1 MHDTDLD
8 KVILF
13 SKEDM
18 NYDNNSIETHP
29 QDYPRFIS
37 NQPCGEDKTEGNS
50 QKRLSNAIAEH
61 ITSTDSRETDSRKT
75 NNNIPRIIGLKG
87 EWGVGKSNVIRQLQE
102 NKKIK
107 SDYYIFEYDAWGH
120 QEDLQRRSFLE
131 TLTERLLNDKEY
143 NNYLSKGK
151 KVVKSWETGNNI
163 TWKEKLNE
171 ILARK
176 RITHNKSIPVFNGG
190 ALWTALFLSLTPIST
205 FIAERLEAQKI
216 VTSIP
221 LLGLIAFC
229 PILLGLI
236 VWGITCIFNKDA
248 RSWGYLL
255 KISKDITT
263 SVKNFETINEEEPSV
278 AKFSRWMNDL
288 SNYISKQKK
297 PKLIIVYD
305 NMDRLPADKVK
316 ELWSSIHTFFSE
328 NGFPNIW
335 VIIPFDEKHLSCAF
349 GESNDREQLTKHF
362 INKIFPIVYRVTPPV
377 ITDYKKLFEKMYNEA
392 FGNTEETYKQDI
404 FRIFRL
410 EKPNATIREMIEFIN
425 SLVTLKQ
432 IWKSE
437 IDLLF
442 CAVFKIKEK
451 EIIENSFF
459 EDKQPQNNQTSIKN
473 ITIEEKILSGKYLG
487 YISNIVAN
495 DETLQTN
502 IAALVY
508 GVSKDFAIQIPMKK
522 YIEYCF
528 ENNGNT
534 GGNINRHSK
543 YSVFISVLKDSIEN
557 ADFLKTDGIIK
568 CLSILEIDSF
578 SDSDKN
584 IITALWDSLVER
596 KESQELSE
604 QKFDDSYKSL
614 LLNITDRQ
622 GLVKR
627 FCRQLQK
634 FEFSNKSLIFSGTY
648 YYNALKDLQD
658 FLSKKNIDIDITDYL
673 EDIEKEPQIFVEYVQ
688 AAKENYKT
696 FKLSTDNDKLNDFLE
711 CDDPTVKCFPILKY
725 LKDDPQYKFDKLKQK
740 IESFIPS
747 SELTAENFKPIFDA
761 YKLISSDK
769 PLEKQLS
776 QNQINQ
782 IENSLSAK
790 VDTEEYLEIATILLA
805 NNQNTA
811 RDLNEQEIEYIATQ
825 MDYYGNY
832 GDLLINSNNEN
843 LNRVLKYMTENR
855 LGHRLSLK
863 NIMPHFL
870 NIKNKI
876 NVSES
881 ILFTQ
886 LNQWSKYKDA
896 ITKGNI
902 ANIIPAILFRYT
914 KETINELTNHI
925 NKTAIDALAAIDE
938 NTVYSQ
944 LSQSN
949 QYWYQVTDNL
959 IDTSFC
965 KPLPENLFNIGIR
978 YLNEIAS
985 QGIIP
990 KDNDVKAKIINK
1002 LDKRK
1007 TGSTIEKIRDSFC
1020 NSQSDITPQNFLYL
1034 ESWLR
1039 QQGKLNNRAGEVIH
1053 RIIDPIIN
1061 DENCL
1066 RLLVDNSDFYAK
1078 IINTAGDDASATK
1091 QIIQQKINT
1100 SEDAKLLA
1108 FAKKIGINKEGSN

>member
-1 MHDTDLD
+1 MHDVDLN
-8 KVILF
+8 KVIFF

-18 NYDNNSIETHP
+18 NCDNNSIEKNI

-75 NNNIPRIIGLKG
+75 NNSIPRIIGLKG

-102 NKKIK
+102 NEKIK
-107 SDYYIFEYDAWGH
+107 DKYYIFEYDAWGH

-131 TLTERLLNDKEY
+131 TLTERLLNDKKY
-143 NNYLSKGK
+143 NDYLSKDE
-151 KVVKSWETGNNI
+151 KVVKSWETDNNI

-171 ILARK
+171 LLARK

-190 ALWTALFLSLTPIST
+190 ALWTALSLSLTPIST

-288 SNYISKQKK
+288 SDYISEQGK

-305 NMDRLPADKVK
+305 NMERLPADKVK

-335 VIIPFDEKHLSCAF
+335 GIIPFDEKHLSCAF
-349 GESNDREQLTKHF
+349 GESNDKEQLTKHF
-362 INKIFPIVYRVTPPV
+362 INKTFPIVYRVTPPV

-459 EDKQPQNNQTSIKN
+459 EDKQPKNNQTSIKN

-487 YISNIVAN
+487 HISNIVAN

-557 ADFLKTDGIIK
+557 ADFFKIDGIIK

-578 SDSDKN
+578 SDSDKKT
-584 IITALWDSLVER
+584 ITALWDSLVER
-596 KESQELSE
+596 KKLSD

-614 LLNITDRQ
+614 LLNITDKQ
-622 GLVKR
+622 GFVKR
-627 FCRQLQK
+627 FCQQLQE
-634 FEFSNKSLIFSGTY
+634 FEFSNTSLIFSGTH

-658 FLSKKNIDIDITDYL
+658 FLSKKNIGINITDYL

-688 AAKENYKT
+688 AAKEDYKT

-711 CDDPTVKCFPILKY
+711 CDDHTIQYFPILKY
-725 LKDDPQYKFDKLKQK
+725 LKDDPRYKFDTLKQK

-747 SELTAENFKPIFDA
+747 SGLTAENFKPIFDA

-776 QNQINQ
+776 QNQITQ
-782 IENSLSAK
+782 IWNSLSTK
-790 VDTEEYLEIATILLA
+790 VGTNEYLEIVAILLA
-805 NNQNTA
+805 NNINISV
-811 RDLNEQEIEYIATQ
+811 DLSEQQIKYIANQ
-825 MDYYGNY
+825 IDYYGSY
-832 GDLLINSNNEN
+832 GYLLINGSNTN
-843 LNRVLKYMTENR
+843 LCKVLKYMTEHQ
-855 LGHRLSLK
+855 LGYQLSLEK
-863 NIMPHFL
+863 VLPQFF
-870 NIKNKI
+870 NIKSKI
-876 NVSES
+876 DVKDD
-881 ILFTQ
+881 ILLEQ
-886 LNQWSKYKDA
+886 LNDWSNHKGE
-896 ITKGNI
+896 ITKD
-902 ANIIPAILFRYT
+902 NIISIIPQNLFCSS
-914 KETINELTNHI
+914 KEINNELTERI
-925 NKTAIDALAAIDE
+925 NKTAIDALEAIDE
-938 NTVYSQ
+938 NIVYSQ

-949 QYWYQVTDNL
+949 QYWYQVIDNL
-959 IDTSFC
+959 IDTDFC
-965 KPLPENLFNIGIR
+965 KSLPDNLFNVGIR
-978 YLNEIAS
+978 CLNEIAS

-990 KDNDVKAKIINK
+990 TDNDIKAKIINK

-1020 NSQSDITPQNFLYL
+1020 NSQSDITPQKFLYL

-1091 QIIQQKINT
+1091 QIIQQKVNT
-1100 SEDAKLLA
+1100 SEDAKIIA
-1108 FAKKIGINKEGSN
+1108 FAEKIGINKE

>member
-1 MHDTDLD
+1 
-8 KVILF
+8 
-13 SKEDM
+13 M
-18 NYDNNSIETHP
+18 NCYNNSIEKHT

-37 NQPCGEDKTEGNS
+37 NQPCGKDKTEGNS

-61 ITSTDSRETDSRKT
+61 ITSTDSRET

-102 NKKIK
+102 NEKIK

-131 TLTERLLNDKEY
+131 TLTTELIDKGLLTGEITVCKKDGKEETIAWHEKLKYLLASKRKIETETRPKLNDSFV
-143 NNYLSKGK
+143 LF
-151 KVVKSWETGNNI
+151 
-163 TWKEKLNE
+163 
-171 ILARK
+171 ILAT
-176 RITHNKSIPVFNGG
+176 I
-190 ALWTALFLSLTPIST
+190 LTPISVS
-205 FIAERLEAQKI
+205 IANINSIQEKCCWLSI
-216 VTSIP
+216 LLPFIP
-221 LLGLIAFC
+221 LIFSC
-229 PILLGLI
+229 IILLSRKKRWKRLFTQQLWRDIINEVVSIYNGTI
-236 VWGITCIFNKDA
+236 KND
-248 RSWGYLL
+248 
-255 KISKDITT
+255 ISY
-263 SVKNFETINEEEPSV
+263 ETVSEEEPSV
-278 AKFSRWMNDL
+278 IDFRKWVQDISDNIGK
-288 SNYISKQKK
+288 SNK
-297 PKLIIVYD
+297 KLIVVYD

-349 GESNDREQLTKHF
+349 GESNDKEQLTKHF
-362 INKIFPIVYRVTPPV
+362 INKTFPIVYRVAPPV

-459 EDKQPQNNQTSIKN
+459 EGKQPKNNQTSIKN
-473 ITIEEKILSGKYLG
+473 ITIEEKILLGNYLG
-487 YISNIVAN
+487 HISNIVAN
-495 DETLQTN
+495 NETLQTN

-534 GGNINRHSK
+534 GGNINKHSK
-543 YSVFISVLKDSIEN
+543 YSVFIPVLKDSIEN
-557 ADFLKTDGIIK
+557 ADFFKTDGIIK

-584 IITALWDSLVER
+584 TITALWDSLVER

-627 FCRQLQK
+627 LCQQLQK
-634 FEFSNKSLIFSGTY
+634 FGDNNLTIIFSGTH
-648 YYNALKDLQD
+648 YYNALKNLQD
-658 FLSKKNIDIDITDYL
+658 FLSDENIDINITDYL
-673 EDIEKEPQIFVEYVQ
+673 EDIKKEPQIFVEYVQ
-688 AAKENYKT
+688 AAKEDYKT

-711 CDDPTVKCFPILKY
+711 CDDHTIQYFPILKY

-740 IESFIPS
+740 IESFIPTS
-747 SELTAENFKPIFDA
+747 GLTAENFKPIFDA

-782 IENSLSAK
+782 IWNSLSTK
-790 VDTEEYLEIATILLA
+790 VGTNEYLEIVAILLA
-805 NNQNTA
+805 NNINISV
-811 RDLNEQEIEYIATQ
+811 DLSEQQIKYIANQ
-825 MDYYGNY
+825 IDYYGSY
-832 GDLLINSNNEN
+832 GYLLINGSNTN
-843 LNRVLKYMTENR
+843 LCKVLKYMTEHQ
-855 LGHRLSLK
+855 LGYQLSLEK
-863 NIMPHFL
+863 VLPQFF
-870 NIKNKI
+870 NIKSKI
-876 NVSES
+876 DVKDD
-881 ILFTQ
+881 ILLEQ
-886 LNQWSKYKDA
+886 LNDWSNHKGE
-896 ITKGNI
+896 ITKD
-902 ANIIPAILFRYT
+902 NIISIIPQNLFCSS
-914 KETINELTNHI
+914 KEINNELTEHI

-944 LSQSN
+944 LSQSS
-949 QYWYQVTDNL
+949 QYWYQVIDNL
-959 IDTSFC
+959 IDTDFC
-965 KPLPENLFNIGIR
+965 KSLPENIFNVGIR
-978 YLNEIAS
+978 YLNEFAS
-985 QGIIP
+985 QGIINA
-990 KDNDVKAKIINK
+990 DNKIAAKIINK

-1007 TGSTIEKIRDSFC
+1007 TASTIEKIRDSFC
-1020 NSQSDITPQNFLYL
+1020 NSQSTINAQKFQHL

-1066 RLLVDNSDFYAK
+1066 KLLVDNSDFYAK
-1078 IINTAGDDASATK
+1078 IINAAGDDASATK
-1091 QIIQQKINT
+1091 QTIQQKVNT
-1100 SEDAKLLA
+1100 SEDAKLIA
-1108 FAKKIGINKEGSN
+1108 FAEKIGVNKE

>member
-1 MHDTDLD
+1 
-8 KVILF
+8 
-13 SKEDM
+13 M
-18 NYDNNSIETHP
+18 NCDNNSIEKNT

-37 NQPCGEDKTEGNS
+37 NQPCGIDKTEGNS

-61 ITSTDSRETDSRKT
+61 ITSTDSRET

-102 NKKIK
+102 NEKIK
-107 SDYYIFEYDAWGH
+107 DKYYIFEYDAWGH

-131 TLTERLLNDKEY
+131 TLTERLLNDKKY
-143 NNYLSKGK
+143 NDYLSKDE

-171 ILARK
+171 LLARK

-190 ALWTALFLSLTPIST
+190 VLWTALSLSLTPIST

-263 SVKNFETINEEEPSV
+263 SVKNFETINEDEPSV

-288 SNYISKQKK
+288 SDYISKQKK

-349 GESNDREQLTKHF
+349 GESIDKEQLTKHF
-362 INKIFPIVYRVTPPV
+362 INKTFPIVYRVTPPV
-377 ITDYKKLFEKMYNEA
+377 ITDYKKIFEKMYNEA

-473 ITIEEKILSGKYLG
+473 ITIEEKILSGNYLG
-487 YISNIVAN
+487 HISNIVAN

-534 GGNINRHSK
+534 GGDINKHSK

-557 ADFLKTDGIIK
+557 ADFFKTDGIIK

-578 SDSDKN
+578 SDSDKKT
-584 IITALWDSLVER
+584 ITALWDSLVER
-596 KESQELSE
+596 KKLSD
-604 QKFDDSYKSL
+604 QKFDESYESL
-614 LLNITDRQ
+614 LLNITDKKRP
-622 GLVKR
+622 VKR
-627 FCRQLQK
+627 FCRQLQE
-634 FEFSNKSLIFSGTY
+634 FEFRNTSLMFSGTH

-658 FLSKKNIDIDITDYL
+658 FLSEKNIGINITDYL
-673 EDIEKEPQIFVEYVQ
+673 EDIEKEPQIFVGYVQ
-688 AAKENYKT
+688 AAKEDYKT

-711 CDDPTVKCFPILKY
+711 CYDHTIQYFPILKY
-725 LKDDPQYKFDKLKQK
+725 LKDDPRYKFDTLKQK
-740 IESFIPS
+740 IESFIPTS
-747 SELTAENFKPIFDA
+747 GLTAENFKPIFDT

-776 QNQINQ
+776 KNQITE
-782 IENSLSAK
+782 IWNSLSTK
-790 VDTEEYLEIATILLA
+790 VGTNEYLEIVAILLA
-805 NNQNTA
+805 NNMNA
-811 RDLNEQEIEYIATQ
+811 NRELSEQEIEDIAKQ
-825 MDYYGNY
+825 IDYYGNY

-843 LNRVLKYMTENR
+843 LNRVLKYMTEHQ
-855 LGHRLSLK
+855 LGYQLSLEK
-863 NIMPHFL
+863 VLPQFF

-881 ILFTQ
+881 ILLAQ
-886 LNQWSKYKDA
+886 LNRWSKDMNK
-896 ITKGNI
+896 ITKNNI
-902 ANIIPAILFRYT
+902 HNIIPTDLFSLFEKNNQRV
-914 KETINELTNHI
+914 
-925 NKTAIDALAAIDE
+925 D
-938 NTVYSQ
+938 
-944 LSQSN
+944 QSH
-949 QYWYQVTDNL
+949 
-959 IDTSFC
+959 
-965 KPLPENLFNIGIR
+965 K
-978 YLNEIAS
+978 
-985 QGIIP
+985 
-990 KDNDVKAKIINK
+990 
-1002 LDKRK
+1002 
-1007 TGSTIEKIRDSFC
+1007 
-1020 NSQSDITPQNFLYL
+1020 
-1034 ESWLR
+1034 
-1039 QQGKLNNRAGEVIH
+1039 
-1053 RIIDPIIN
+1053 
-1061 DENCL
+1061 
-1066 RLLVDNSDFYAK
+1066 
-1078 IINTAGDDASATK
+1078 
-1091 QIIQQKINT
+1091 
-1100 SEDAKLLA
+1100 
-1108 FAKKIGINKEGSN
+1108 

>member
-1 MHDTDLD
+1 
-8 KVILF
+8 
-13 SKEDM
+13 M
-18 NYDNNSIETHP
+18 NCDNNSIETHT

-37 NQPCGEDKTEGNS
+37 NQPCGLDKTEGHS
-50 QKRLSNAIAEH
+50 QERLSNAIAEH
-61 ITSTDSRETDSRKT
+61 ITATDSRET

-102 NKKIK
+102 NEKIK
-107 SDYYIFEYDAWGH
+107 DKYHIFEYDAWGH

-131 TLTERLLNDKEY
+131 TLTTELIDKDLLIGEIIVCKKNGKEETITWHEKLKYLLASKRKIETETRPKLNDSFV
-143 NNYLSKGK
+143 LF
-151 KVVKSWETGNNI
+151 
-163 TWKEKLNE
+163 
-171 ILARK
+171 ILAT
-176 RITHNKSIPVFNGG
+176 I
-190 ALWTALFLSLTPIST
+190 LTPIFVS
-205 FIAERLEAQKI
+205 IANINCIQEKYCWLSSI
-216 VTSIP
+216 LLPFIP
-221 LLGLIAFC
+221 LIFSC
-229 PILLGLI
+229 IILLSRKKRWKRLFTKQL
-236 VWGITCIFNKDA
+236 W
-248 RSWGYLL
+248 
-255 KISKDITT
+255 KDIINEVVSIYNGTI
-263 SVKNFETINEEEPSV
+263 KNDISYETVSEEEPSV
-278 AKFSRWMNDL
+278 IDFRKWVQDISDNIGK
-288 SNYISKQKK
+288 SNK
-297 PKLIIVYD
+297 KLIIVYD

-362 INKIFPIVYRVTPPV
+362 INKTFPIVYRVTPPV

-487 YISNIVAN
+487 HISNIVAN

-557 ADFLKTDGIIK
+557 ADFFKIDGIIK

-578 SDSDKN
+578 SDSDKKT
-584 IITALWDSLVER
+584 ITALWDSLVER
-596 KESQELSE
+596 KKLSE

-614 LLNITDRQ
+614 LLNITDKQ

-627 FCRQLQK
+627 LCQQLQK
-634 FEFSNKSLIFSGTY
+634 FGDNNLTIIFSGTH

-658 FLSKKNIDIDITDYL
+658 SLSKKNIDINITDYL

-688 AAKENYKT
+688 AAKEDYKT

-711 CDDPTVKCFPILKY
+711 CYDHTILYFPILKY

-740 IESFIPS
+740 IESFIPTS
-747 SELTAENFKPIFDA
+747 GLNAENFKKIFDA
-761 YKLISSDK
+761 YKLLSSDK
-769 PLEKQLS
+769 PLKKQLS
-776 QNQINQ
+776 QNQITQ
-782 IENSLSAK
+782 IANSLSKK
-790 VDTEEYLEIATILLA
+790 VDTDKYLEIVAILLA
-805 NNQNTA
+805 NNMNA
-811 RDLNEQEIEYIATQ
+811 NRELSEQEIEDIAKQ
-825 MDYYGNY
+825 IDYYGNY
-832 GDLLINSNNEN
+832 GDLLMNSNNEN
-843 LNRVLKYMTENR
+843 LNRVLKYMTEHQ
-855 LGHRLSLK
+855 LGYQLSLEK
-863 NIMPHFL
+863 VLPQFY
-870 NIKNKI
+870 NIKNNI
-876 NVSES
+876 YDIVP
-881 ILFTQ
+881 IYLFHY
-886 LNQWSKYKDA
+886 S
-896 ITKGNI
+896 
-902 ANIIPAILFRYT
+902 

-925 NKTAIDALAAIDE
+925 NKTAIEALAAIDE
-938 NTVYSQ
+938 NTLEWK
-944 LSQSN
+944 LSDPT
-949 QYWYQVTDNL
+949 QYWYVVADNL
-959 IDTSFC
+959 IDTDFC
-965 KPLPENLFNIGIR
+965 KSLPNNIFNIGIR
-978 YLNEIAS
+978 YLNEVAS
-985 QGIIP
+985 HGIINA
-990 KDNDVKAKIINK
+990 DNKIAAKIINK

-1020 NSQSDITPQNFLYL
+1020 NSQSDITPQKFQYL
-1034 ESWLR
+1034 EIWLR

-1078 IINTAGDDASATK
+1078 IIKTAGDDASTTK
-1091 QIIQQKINT
+1091 QIIQQKVNT
-1100 SEDAKLLA
+1100 SEDAKLIA
-1108 FAKKIGINKEGSN
+1108 FAKKIGINKE

>member
-1 MHDTDLD
+1 
-8 KVILF
+8 
-13 SKEDM
+13 M
-18 NYDNNSIETHP
+18 NCDNNSIEKNT

-61 ITSTDSRETDSRKT
+61 ITSTDSRKTDSRKTDSRETDSRKT

-131 TLTERLLNDKEY
+131 TLTERLLNDKKY

-221 LLGLIAFC
+221 LLVLIAFC

-362 INKIFPIVYRVTPPV
+362 INKTFPIVYRVTPPV
-377 ITDYKKLFEKMYNEA
+377 ITDYKKLFENMYNEA

-473 ITIEEKILSGKYLG
+473 ITIEEKILSGNYLG
-487 YISNIVAN
+487 HISNIVAN

-658 FLSKKNIDIDITDYL
+658 FLSKKNIDIDMTDYL
-673 EDIEKEPQIFVEYVQ
+673 EDIEKEPQIFVQYVQ

-855 LGHRLSLK
+855 LGRRLSLE
-863 NIMPHFL
+863 NVMPHFF

-881 ILFTQ
+881 ILLTQ
-886 LNQWSKYKDA
+886 LNRWNKDMNK
-896 ITKGNI
+896 ITKNNI
-902 ANIIPAILFRYT
+902 HNIIPTDLFRYS
-914 KETINELTNHI
+914 KKTINELTNHI
-925 NKTAIDALAAIDE
+925 NKTAIEALAAIDE
-938 NTVYSQ
+938 NTLYLR
-944 LSQSN
+944 LSEPN
-949 QYWYQVTDNL
+949 QYWYEVAYNL
-959 IDTSFC
+959 IDTDFC
-965 KPLPENLFNIGIR
+965 KSLPDNLFNVGIR
-978 YLNEIAS
+978 YLNEVAS
-985 QGIIP
+985 QDTING
-990 KDNDVKAKIINK
+990 DNKTTAKIINK

-1007 TGSTIEKIRDSFC
+1007 TASTIEKIRDSFC
-1020 NSQSDITPQNFLYL
+1020 NSQSSMTPQKFQYL

-1091 QIIQQKINT
+1091 QIIQQKVNT

>member
-1 MHDTDLD
+1 
-8 KVILF
+8 
-13 SKEDM
+13 M
-18 NYDNNSIETHP
+18 NCDNNSIETHT

-37 NQPCGEDKTEGNS
+37 NQPCGLDKTEGHS
-50 QKRLSNAIAEH
+50 QERLSNAIAEH
-61 ITSTDSRETDSRKT
+61 ITATDSRET

-102 NKKIK
+102 NEKIK
-107 SDYYIFEYDAWGH
+107 DKYHIFEYDAWGH

-131 TLTERLLNDKEY
+131 TLTERLLNDKKY
-143 NNYLSKGK
+143 NDYLSKDK

-163 TWKEKLNE
+163 TWKEKLDE
-171 ILARK
+171 LLAHK
-176 RITHNKSIPVFNGG
+176 RITLNKSIPVFNGG
-190 ALWTALFLSLTPIST
+190 ALWTAIFLSLTPIST

-362 INKIFPIVYRVTPPV
+362 INKTFPIVYRVTPPV

-487 YISNIVAN
+487 HISNIVAN

-543 YSVFISVLKDSIEN
+543 YSVFISVLKDNIEN
-557 ADFLKTDGIIK
+557 ADFFKIDGIIK

-578 SDSDKN
+578 SDSDKKT
-584 IITALWDSLVER
+584 ITALWDSLVER
-596 KESQELSE
+596 KKLSE

-614 LLNITDRQ
+614 LLNITDKQ

-627 FCRQLQK
+627 LCQQLQK
-634 FEFSNKSLIFSGTY
+634 FGDNNLTIIFSGTH

-658 FLSKKNIDIDITDYL
+658 SLSKKNIDINITDYL

-688 AAKENYKT
+688 AAKEDYKT

-711 CDDPTVKCFPILKY
+711 CYDHTILYFPILKY

-776 QNQINQ
+776 KNQITE
-782 IENSLSAK
+782 IWNSLSTK
-790 VDTEEYLEIATILLA
+790 VGTNEYLEIVAILLA
-805 NNQNTA
+805 NNMNA
-811 RDLNEQEIEYIATQ
+811 NRELSEQEIEDIAKQ
-825 MDYYGNY
+825 IDYYGNY
-832 GDLLINSNNEN
+832 GDLLINGNNQN
-843 LNRVLKYMTENR
+843 LNNVLKYMTENR
-855 LGHRLSLK
+855 LGYHLSLEK
-863 NIMPHFL
+863 IMSEFY

-881 ILFTQ
+881 ILLTQ

-902 ANIIPAILFRYT
+902 ANIIPADLFRYS
-914 KETINELTNHI
+914 KKTINELTEHI

-959 IDTSFC
+959 IDTDFC
-965 KPLPENLFNIGIR
+965 KSLPDNLFNIGIR
-978 YLNEIAS
+978 YLNEVAS

-990 KDNDVKAKIINK
+990 TDNDIRAKIINK

-1007 TGSTIEKIRDSFC
+1007 TANTIEEIRDSFC
-1020 NSQSDITPQNFLYL
+1020 NSQSDITPQKFLYL

-1091 QIIQQKINT
+1091 QIIQQKVNM
-1100 SEDAKLLA
+1100 SEDAKLIA
-1108 FAKKIGINKEGSN
+1108 FAEKIGINKE

>member
-1 MHDTDLD
+1 M
-8 KVILF
+8 
-13 SKEDM
+13 SC
-18 NYDNNSIETHP
+18 DNNSIETHT

-37 NQPCGEDKTEGNS
+37 NQPCGLDKTEGHS
-50 QKRLSNAIAEH
+50 QERLSNAIAEH
-61 ITSTDSRETDSRKT
+61 ITATDSRET

-102 NKKIK
+102 NEKIK
-107 SDYYIFEYDAWGH
+107 DKYHIFEYDAWGH

-131 TLTERLLNDKEY
+131 TLTERLLNDKKY
-143 NNYLSKGK
+143 NDYLSKDK

-163 TWKEKLNE
+163 TWKEKLDE
-171 ILARK
+171 LLAHK
-176 RITHNKSIPVFNGG
+176 RITLNKSIPVFNGG
-190 ALWTALFLSLTPIST
+190 ALWTAIFLSLTPIST

-362 INKIFPIVYRVTPPV
+362 INKTFPIVYRVTPPV

-487 YISNIVAN
+487 HISNIVAN

-557 ADFLKTDGIIK
+557 ADFFKIDGIIK

-578 SDSDKN
+578 SDSDKKT
-584 IITALWDSLVER
+584 ITALWDSLVER
-596 KESQELSE
+596 KKLSE

-614 LLNITDRQ
+614 LLNITDKQ

-627 FCRQLQK
+627 LCQQLQK
-634 FEFSNKSLIFSGTY
+634 FGDNNLTIIFSGTH

-658 FLSKKNIDIDITDYL
+658 SLSKKNIDINITDYL

-688 AAKENYKT
+688 AAKEDYKT

-711 CDDPTVKCFPILKY
+711 CYDHTILYFPILKY

-776 QNQINQ
+776 KNQITE
-782 IENSLSAK
+782 IWNSLSTK
-790 VDTEEYLEIATILLA
+790 VGTNEYLEIVAILLA
-805 NNQNTA
+805 NNMNA
-811 RDLNEQEIEYIATQ
+811 NRELSEQEIEDIAKQ
-825 MDYYGNY
+825 IDYYGNY
-832 GDLLINSNNEN
+832 GDLLINGNNQN
-843 LNRVLKYMTENR
+843 LNNVLKYMTENR
-855 LGHRLSLK
+855 LGYHLSLEK
-863 NIMPHFL
+863 IMSEFY

-881 ILFTQ
+881 ILLTQ

-902 ANIIPAILFRYT
+902 ANIIPADLFRYS
-914 KETINELTNHI
+914 KKTINELTEHI

-959 IDTSFC
+959 IDTDFC
-965 KPLPENLFNIGIR
+965 KSLPDNLFNIGIR
-978 YLNEIAS
+978 YLNEVAS

-990 KDNDVKAKIINK
+990 TDNDIRAKIINK

-1007 TGSTIEKIRDSFC
+1007 TANTIEEIRDSFC
-1020 NSQSDITPQNFLYL
+1020 NSQSDITPQKFLYL

-1091 QIIQQKINT
+1091 QIIQQKVNM
-1100 SEDAKLLA
+1100 SEDAKLIA
-1108 FAKKIGINKEGSN
+1108 FAEKIGINKE

>member
-1 MHDTDLD
+1 
-8 KVILF
+8 
-13 SKEDM
+13 M
-18 NYDNNSIETHP
+18 NCDNNSIEKNT

-37 NQPCGEDKTEGNS
+37 NQPCGLDKTEGHS
-50 QKRLSNAIAEH
+50 QERLSNAIAEH
-61 ITSTDSRETDSRKT
+61 ITATDSRET

-102 NKKIK
+102 NEKIK
-107 SDYYIFEYDAWGH
+107 GGYYIFEYDAWGH

-131 TLTERLLNDKEY
+131 TLTERLLNDKKY
-143 NNYLSKGK
+143 NDYLSKDE
-151 KVVKSWETGNNI
+151 KVVKSWETDNNI

-171 ILARK
+171 LLARK

-190 ALWTALFLSLTPIST
+190 ALWTALSLSLTPIST

-288 SNYISKQKK
+288 SDYISEQGK

-305 NMDRLPADKVK
+305 NMERLPADKVK

-335 VIIPFDEKHLSCAF
+335 GIIPFDEKHLSCAF
-349 GESNDREQLTKHF
+349 GESNDKEQLTKHF
-362 INKIFPIVYRVTPPV
+362 INKTFPIVYRVTPPV

-459 EDKQPQNNQTSIKN
+459 EDKQPKNNQTSIKN

-487 YISNIVAN
+487 HISNIVAN

-557 ADFLKTDGIIK
+557 ADFFKIDGIIK

-578 SDSDKN
+578 SDSDKKT
-584 IITALWDSLVER
+584 ITALWDSLVER
-596 KESQELSE
+596 KKLSD

-614 LLNITDRQ
+614 LLNITDKQ
-622 GLVKR
+622 GFVKR
-627 FCRQLQK
+627 FCQQLQE
-634 FEFSNKSLIFSGTY
+634 FEFSNTSLIFSGTH

-658 FLSKKNIDIDITDYL
+658 FLSKKNIGINITDYL

-688 AAKENYKT
+688 AAKEDYKT

-711 CDDPTVKCFPILKY
+711 CYDHTIQYFPILKY
-725 LKDDPQYKFDKLKQK
+725 LKDDPRYKFDTLKQK
-740 IESFIPS
+740 IESFIPTS
-747 SELTAENFKPIFDA
+747 GLTAENFKPIFDA

-776 QNQINQ
+776 KNQITE
-782 IENSLSAK
+782 IWNSLSTK
-790 VDTEEYLEIATILLA
+790 VGTNEYLEIVAILLA
-805 NNQNTA
+805 NNMNA
-811 RDLNEQEIEYIATQ
+811 NRELSEQEIEDIAKQ
-825 MDYYGNY
+825 IDYYGNY
-832 GDLLINSNNEN
+832 GDLLINSNNET
-843 LNRVLKYMTENR
+843 LNRVLKYMTEHQ
-855 LGHRLSLK
+855 LGYQLSLEK
-863 NIMPHFL
+863 VLPQFF
-870 NIKNKI
+870 NIKSKI
-876 NVSES
+876 DVKDD
-881 ILFTQ
+881 ILLEQ
-886 LNQWSKYKDA
+886 LNDWSNHKGE
-896 ITKGNI
+896 ITKD
-902 ANIIPAILFRYT
+902 NIISIIPQNLFCSS
-914 KETINELTNHI
+914 KEINNELTEHI

-938 NTVYSQ
+938 NTLEWK
-944 LSQSN
+944 LSDPT
-949 QYWYQVTDNL
+949 QYWYEVAYNL
-959 IDTSFC
+959 IDTDFC
-965 KPLPENLFNIGIR
+965 KSLPDNLFNIGIR
-978 YLNEIAS
+978 YLKGVAS
-985 QGIIP
+985 QGTIP
-990 KDNDVKAKIINK
+990 VDNDIKAKIINK
-1002 LDKRK
+1002 LDKHK

-1020 NSQSDITPQNFLYL
+1020 NSQSDITPQKFLYL

-1039 QQGKLNNRAGEVIH
+1039 QQGKLNNRASEVIH
-1053 RIIDPIIN
+1053 LIIDPIIN

-1091 QIIQQKINT
+1091 QIIQQKVNT

-1108 FAKKIGINKEGSN
+1108 FAEKIGINKE

>member
-1 MHDTDLD
+1 
-8 KVILF
+8 
-13 SKEDM
+13 M
-18 NYDNNSIETHP
+18 NCDNNSIEKNT

-37 NQPCGEDKTEGNS
+37 NQPCGIDKTEGHS
-50 QKRLSNAIAEH
+50 QERLSNAIAEH
-61 ITSTDSRETDSRKT
+61 ITSTDDKG
-75 NNNIPRIIGLKG
+75 NNDIPRIIGLKG

-131 TLTERLLNDKEY
+131 TLTERLLNDKKY
-143 NNYLSKGK
+143 NDYLSKDK

-163 TWKEKLNE
+163 TWKEKLDE
-171 ILARK
+171 LLAHK
-176 RITHNKSIPVFNGG
+176 RITLNKSIPVFNGG
-190 ALWTALFLSLTPIST
+190 ALWTAIFLSLTPIST
-205 FIAERLEAQKI
+205 FIAERLEAQTI

-221 LLGLIAFC
+221 LLVLIAFC

-236 VWGITCIFNKDA
+236 VWGITRIFNKEA
-248 RSWGYLL
+248 RSLGYLL
-255 KISKDITT
+255 KISKDTTT
-263 SVKNFETINEEEPSV
+263 SVKNFETINEDEPSV

-288 SNYISKQKK
+288 SDYIFEQGK

-349 GESNDREQLTKHF
+349 GKSNDKEQLTKHF
-362 INKIFPIVYRVTPPV
+362 ISKTFPIVYRVKPPF
-377 ITDYKKLFEKMYNEA
+377 ITDYEVIFDTLFNEA
-392 FGNTEETYKQDI
+392 FGTTEEEETKKTI
-404 FRIFRL
+404 SRIFRL

-425 SLVTLKQ
+425 QLVVMKS
-432 IWKSE
+432 IWKQE
-437 IDLLF
+437 VELLF
-442 CAVFKIKEK
+442 CAIFKIKEK
-451 EIIENSFF
+451 IIL
-459 EDKQPQNNQTSIKN
+459 QNPVSQ
-473 ITIEEKILSGKYLG
+473 ILSGSYLEKY
-487 YISNIVAN
+487 ITKIVPN
-495 DETLQTN
+495 SELLQKN
-502 IAALVY
+502 IAAITY
-508 GVSKDFAIQIPMKK
+508 GVSLDIAEQIPMRK
-522 YIEYCF
+522 YIELCF
-528 ENNGNT
+528 DNNGT
-534 GGNINRHSK
+534 DIKKYSK
-543 YSVFISVLKDSIEN
+543 YPKFIPILQETIQN
-557 ADFLKTDGIIK
+557 ADPAKTDGIIK
-568 CLSILEIDSF
+568 CLLDLKTDSF

-584 IITALWDSLVER
+584 TITALWDILAER

-614 LLNITDRQ
+614 LLNITDKQ

-627 FCRQLQK
+627 LCQQLQK
-634 FEFSNKSLIFSGTY
+634 FGDNNLTKIFSGTHY
-648 YYNALKDLQD
+648 YKALKDLQD
-658 FLSKKNIDIDITDYL
+658 FLSDENIDINITDYL

-711 CDDPTVKCFPILKY
+711 CYDNTIQYFPILKY
-725 LKDDPQYKFDKLKQK
+725 LKDDPRYKFDTLKQK
-740 IESFIPS
+740 IESFIPTS
-747 SELTAENFKPIFDA
+747 GLNAKNFKPIFDA
-761 YKLISSDK
+761 YKLLSNDK
-769 PLEKQLS
+769 PLKKQLL

-782 IENSLSAK
+782 IANSLSKK
-790 VDTEEYLEIATILLA
+790 VDTGKYKVDTDEYNVDTDEYLEIAAMSLA
-805 NNQNTA
+805 NNQDVA
-811 RDLNEQEIEYIATQ
+811 RELNEQEIEYIATQ
-825 MDYYGNY
+825 IEYYGDY
-832 GDLLINSNNEN
+832 ERLLMHGNNPN
-843 LNRVLKYMTENR
+843 LNKVLKYMLENR
-855 LGHRLSLK
+855 LGHRLSLE
-863 NIMPHFL
+863 NVMPNFH
-870 NIKNKI
+870 NIKFKI
-876 NVSES
+876 DVSEPVLLTLLDS
-881 ILFTQ
+881 W
-886 LNQWSKYKDA
+886 NKDMNE
-896 ITKGNI
+896 ITKDNI
-902 ANIIPAILFRYT
+902 YDIIPADLFRYS
-914 KETINELTNHI
+914 KKTINELTNHI
-925 NKTAIDALAAIDE
+925 NKTAIEALAAIDE
-938 NTVYSQ
+938 NTLEWK
-944 LSQSN
+944 LSRPTE
-949 QYWYQVTDNL
+949 YWYEVAYNL

-1020 NSQSDITPQNFLYL
+1020 NSQSDITPQKFLYL

-1066 RLLVDNSDFYAK
+1066 RLLVVNSDFYAK

-1091 QIIQQKINT
+1091 QTIQQKVNT

-1108 FAKKIGINKEGSN
+1108 FAQKIGINKEGSN

>member
-1 MHDTDLD
+1 
-8 KVILF
+8 
-13 SKEDM
+13 M
-18 NYDNNSIETHP
+18 NCDNNSIEKNT

-37 NQPCGEDKTEGNS
+37 NQPCGIDKTEGHS
-50 QKRLSNAIAEH
+50 QERLSNAIAEH
-61 ITSTDSRETDSRKT
+61 ITSTDDKG
-75 NNNIPRIIGLKG
+75 NNDIPRIIGLKG
-87 EWGVGKSNVIRQLQE
+87 EWGVGKSNVIRQLQK

-107 SDYYIFEYDAWGH
+107 NKYHIFEYDAWGH

-131 TLTERLLNDKEY
+131 TLTTELIDKDLLIGEITVCKKNGKEETITWHEKLKYLLASKRKIETETRPKLNDSFV
-143 NNYLSKGK
+143 LF
-151 KVVKSWETGNNI
+151 
-163 TWKEKLNE
+163 
-171 ILARK
+171 ILAT
-176 RITHNKSIPVFNGG
+176 I
-190 ALWTALFLSLTPIST
+190 LTPIFVS
-205 FIAERLEAQKI
+205 IANINCIQEKYCWLSSI
-216 VTSIP
+216 LLPFIP
-221 LLGLIAFC
+221 LIFSC
-229 PILLGLI
+229 IILLSRKKRWKRLFTKQLWRDIINEVVSIYNGTI
-236 VWGITCIFNKDA
+236 KND
-248 RSWGYLL
+248 
-255 KISKDITT
+255 ISY
-263 SVKNFETINEEEPSV
+263 ETVSEEEPSV
-278 AKFSRWMNDL
+278 IDFRKWVQDISDNIGK
-288 SNYISKQKK
+288 SNK
-297 PKLIIVYD
+297 KLIIVYD

-349 GESNDREQLTKHF
+349 GESNDKEQLTKHF
-362 INKIFPIVYRVTPPV
+362 INKTFPIVYRVTPPV

-410 EKPNATIREMIEFIN
+410 EKPNTTIREMIEFIN

-487 YISNIVAN
+487 HISNIVAN

-557 ADFLKTDGIIK
+557 ADFFKIDGIIK

-578 SDSDKN
+578 SDSDKKT
-584 IITALWDSLVER
+584 ITALWDSLVER
-596 KESQELSE
+596 KKLSD

-614 LLNITDRQ
+614 LLNITDKQ

-627 FCRQLQK
+627 LCQQLQK
-634 FEFSNKSLIFSGTY
+634 FGDNNLTIIFSGTH
-648 YYNALKDLQD
+648 YYNALKNLQD
-658 FLSKKNIDIDITDYL
+658 FLSDENIDINITDYL

-688 AAKENYKT
+688 AAKEDYKT

-711 CDDPTVKCFPILKY
+711 CDDHTILYFPILKC

-740 IESFIPS
+740 IESFIPTS
-747 SELTAENFKPIFDA
+747 GLTAENFKPIFDA

-782 IENSLSAK
+782 IWNSLSTK
-790 VDTEEYLEIATILLA
+790 VGTNEYLEIVAILLA
-805 NNQNTA
+805 NNMNA
-811 RDLNEQEIEYIATQ
+811 NRELSEQEIEDIAKQ
-825 MDYYGNY
+825 IDYYGNY

-843 LNRVLKYMTENR
+843 LNRVLKYMTEHQ
-855 LGHRLSLK
+855 LGYQLSLEK
-863 NIMPHFL
+863 VLPQFF
-870 NIKNKI
+870 NIKSKI
-876 NVSES
+876 DVKDD
-881 ILFTQ
+881 ILLEQ
-886 LNQWSKYKDA
+886 LNDWSNYKGK
-896 ITKGNI
+896 ITKD
-902 ANIIPAILFRYT
+902 NIISIIPQNLFCSS
-914 KETINELTNHI
+914 KEINNELTEHI
-925 NKTAIDALAAIDE
+925 NKTAIDALEAIDE
-938 NTVYSQ
+938 NIVYSQ

-949 QYWYQVTDNL
+949 QYWYQVIDNL
-959 IDTSFC
+959 IDTDFC
-965 KPLPENLFNIGIR
+965 KSLPDNLFNIGIR
-978 YLNEIAS
+978 CLNEIAS
-985 QGIIP
+985 QGTIP
-990 KDNDVKAKIINK
+990 AYNDIKAKIINK

-1020 NSQSDITPQNFLYL
+1020 NSQIDITPQKFLYL

-1091 QIIQQKINT
+1091 QIIQQKVNA
-1100 SEDAKLLA
+1100 SKDAKLIA
-1108 FAKKIGINKEGSN
+1108 FAEKIGINKE

>member
-1 MHDTDLD
+1 
-8 KVILF
+8 
-13 SKEDM
+13 M
-18 NYDNNSIETHP
+18 NCDNNSIEKHT

-37 NQPCGEDKTEGNS
+37 NQPCGKDKTEGNS

-61 ITSTDSRETDSRKT
+61 ITSTDSRET

-102 NKKIK
+102 NEKIK

-131 TLTERLLNDKEY
+131 TLTERLLNDEKY
-143 NNYLSKGK
+143 NNYLSKDE

-171 ILARK
+171 LLARK

-362 INKIFPIVYRVTPPV
+362 INKIFPIVYRVKPTF
-377 ITDYKKLFEKMYNEA
+377 ITDYEVIFDTLFNEA
-392 FGNTEETYKQDI
+392 FGTTEEEDTKKSI
-404 FRIFRL
+404 SRIFRL

-425 SLVTLKQ
+425 QLVVMKS
-432 IWKSE
+432 IWKQE
-437 IDLLF
+437 VELLF
-442 CAVFKIKEK
+442 CAIFKIKEK
-451 EIIENSFF
+451 IIL
-459 EDKQPQNNQTSIKN
+459 QNPVEQ
-473 ITIEEKILSGKYLG
+473 ILSGNYLEKY
-487 YISNIVAN
+487 ITKIVPN
-495 DETLQTN
+495 SELLQKN
-502 IAALVY
+502 IAAITY
-508 GVSKDFAIQIPMKK
+508 GVSLDIAEQIPMVIYIKSCFDNNENDINK
-522 YIEYCF
+522 YNKSPKFIPILQKAIQ
-528 ENNGNT
+528 NT
-534 GGNINRHSK
+534 
-543 YSVFISVLKDSIEN
+543 DSAKIDE
-557 ADFLKTDGIIK
+557 IIK
-568 CLSILEIDSF
+568 CLLTLVTDSF

-584 IITALWDSLVER
+584 TITALWDSLAKR

-614 LLNITDRQ
+614 LLNITDKQ

-627 FCRQLQK
+627 LCQQLQK
-634 FEFSNKSLIFSGTY
+634 FGDNNLTIIFSGTH
-648 YYNALKDLQD
+648 YYNALKNLQD
-658 FLSKKNIDIDITDYL
+658 FLSEKNIDINITDYL

-688 AAKENYKT
+688 AAKEDYKT

-711 CDDPTVKCFPILKY
+711 CYDHTIQYFPILKY
-725 LKDDPQYKFDKLKQK
+725 LKDDPRYKFDTLKQK
-740 IESFIPS
+740 IESFIPTS
-747 SELTAENFKPIFDA
+747 GLTAKNFKPIFDA
-761 YKLISSDK
+761 YKLLSNNK

-776 QNQINQ
+776 KNQITQ
-782 IENSLSAK
+782 IANSLSKRVDTVEYK
-790 VDTEEYLEIATILLA
+790 VDKVVYKVDKDEYLEIAAILLA
-805 NNQNTA
+805 NYQNVA
-811 RDLNEQEIEYIATQ
+811 RELNEQEIEYIAAQ

-855 LGHRLSLK
+855 LGRRLSLE
-863 NIMPHFL
+863 NVMPHFF

-881 ILFTQ
+881 ILLTQ
-886 LNQWSKYKDA
+886 LNRWNKDMNK
-896 ITKGNI
+896 ITKNNI
-902 ANIIPAILFRYT
+902 HNIIPTDLFRYS
-914 KETINELTNHI
+914 KKTINELTNHI
-925 NKTAIDALAAIDE
+925 NKTAIEALAAIDE
-938 NTVYSQ
+938 NTLEWK
-944 LSQSN
+944 LSDPT
-949 QYWYQVTDNL
+949 QYWYEVAYNL
-959 IDTSFC
+959 IDTDFC
-965 KPLPENLFNIGIR
+965 KSLPDNLFNVGIR
-978 YLNEIAS
+978 YLNEFAS
-985 QGIIP
+985 QGVINA
-990 KDNDVKAKIINK
+990 DNKIATKIINK

-1007 TGSTIEKIRDSFC
+1007 TASAIKKIRDSFC
-1020 NSQSDITPQNFLYL
+1020 NSQSGMTSQKFQYL

-1053 RIIDPIIN
+1053 RIIAPIIN

-1091 QIIQQKINT
+1091 QIIQQKVNT
-1100 SEDAKLLA
+1100 SEDAKLIA
-1108 FAKKIGINKEGSN
+1108 FAEKIGINKE

>member
-1 MHDTDLD
+1 
-8 KVILF
+8 
-13 SKEDM
+13 M
-18 NYDNNSIETHP
+18 NCDNNSIETHT

-37 NQPCGEDKTEGNS
+37 NQPCGLDKTEGHS
-50 QKRLSNAIAEH
+50 QERLSNTIAEH
-61 ITSTDSRETDSRKT
+61 ITATDSRET

-102 NKKIK
+102 NEKIK
-107 SDYYIFEYDAWGH
+107 DKYHIFEYDAWGH

-131 TLTERLLNDKEY
+131 TLTERLLNDKKY
-143 NNYLSKGK
+143 NDYLSKDK

-163 TWKEKLNE
+163 TWKEKLDE
-171 ILARK
+171 LLAHK
-176 RITHNKSIPVFNGG
+176 RITLNKSIPVFNGG
-190 ALWTALFLSLTPIST
+190 ALWTAIFLSLTPIST

-236 VWGITCIFNKDA
+236 VWGITCIFNKEA

-255 KISKDITT
+255 KISKDTTT
-263 SVKNFETINEEEPSV
+263 SVKNFETINEDEPSV
-278 AKFSRWMNDL
+278 AKFSRWMNDM
-288 SNYISKQKK
+288 SDYISEQGK

-349 GESNDREQLTKHF
+349 GESNDKEQLTKHF
-362 INKIFPIVYRVTPPV
+362 INKTFPIVYRVKPPF
-377 ITDYKKLFEKMYNEA
+377 ITDYEVIFDTLFNEA
-392 FGNTEETYKQDI
+392 FGTTEEEETKKSI
-404 FRIFRL
+404 SRIFRL

-487 YISNIVAN
+487 HISNIVAN

-557 ADFLKTDGIIK
+557 ADFFKTDGIIK

-578 SDSDKN
+578 SDSDKKT
-584 IITALWDSLVER
+584 ITALWDSLVER
-596 KESQELSE
+596 KKLSD
-604 QKFDDSYKSL
+604 QKFDESYESL
-614 LLNITDRQ
+614 LLNITDKKRP
-622 GLVKR
+622 VKR
-627 FCRQLQK
+627 FCRQLQE
-634 FEFSNKSLIFSGTY
+634 FEFRNTSLMFSGTH

-658 FLSKKNIDIDITDYL
+658 FLSKKNIGINITDYL
-673 EDIEKEPQIFVEYVQ
+673 EDIEKEPQIFVGYVQ
-688 AAKENYKT
+688 AAKEDYKT

-711 CDDPTVKCFPILKY
+711 CYDHTIQYFPILKY
-725 LKDDPQYKFDKLKQK
+725 LKDDPRYKFDTLKQK
-740 IESFIPS
+740 IESFIPTS
-747 SELTAENFKPIFDA
+747 GLTAENFKPIFDA
-761 YKLISSDK
+761 YKLLSSDK
-769 PLEKQLS
+769 PLKKQLS
-776 QNQINQ
+776 QNQITQ
-782 IENSLSAK
+782 IANSLSKK
-790 VDTEEYLEIATILLA
+790 VDTDKYLEIVAILLA
-805 NNQNTA
+805 NNMNA
-811 RDLNEQEIEYIATQ
+811 NRELSEQEIEDIAKQ
-825 MDYYGNY
+825 IDYYGNY
-832 GDLLINSNNEN
+832 GDLLMNSNNEN
-843 LNRVLKYMTENR
+843 LNRVLKYMTEHQ
-855 LGHRLSLK
+855 LGYQLSLEK
-863 NIMPHFL
+863 VLPQFF

-881 ILFTQ
+881 ILLTQ
-886 LNQWSKYKDA
+886 LNRWNKDMNK
-896 ITKGNI
+896 ITKNNI
-902 ANIIPAILFRYT
+902 HNIIPADLFRYS
-914 KETINELTNHI
+914 KKTINELTEHI

-959 IDTSFC
+959 IDTDFC
-965 KPLPENLFNIGIR
+965 KSLPDNLFNIGIR
-978 YLNEIAS
+978 YLNEVAS

-990 KDNDVKAKIINK
+990 TDNDIRAKIINK

-1007 TGSTIEKIRDSFC
+1007 TANTIEEIRDSFC
-1020 NSQSDITPQNFLYL
+1020 NSQSDITPQKFLYL

-1061 DENCL
+1061 DE
-1066 RLLVDNSDFYAK
+1066 
-1078 IINTAGDDASATK
+1078 I
-1091 QIIQQKINT
+1091 
-1100 SEDAKLLA
+1100 
-1108 FAKKIGINKEGSN
+1108 

>member
-1 MHDTDLD
+1 MHDVDLN
-8 KVILF
+8 KVIFF

-18 NYDNNSIETHP
+18 NCDNNSIEKNI

-75 NNNIPRIIGLKG
+75 NNSIPRIIGLRG

-102 NKKIK
+102 NEKIK
-107 SDYYIFEYDAWGH
+107 DKYYIFEYDAWGH

-131 TLTERLLNDKEY
+131 TLTERLLNDKKY
-143 NNYLSKGK
+143 NDYLSKDE
-151 KVVKSWETGNNI
+151 KVVKSWETDNNI

-171 ILARK
+171 LLARK

-190 ALWTALFLSLTPIST
+190 ALWTALSLSLTPIST

-288 SNYISKQKK
+288 SDYISEQGK

-305 NMDRLPADKVK
+305 NMERLPADKVK

-335 VIIPFDEKHLSCAF
+335 GIIPFDEKHLSCAF
-349 GESNDREQLTKHF
+349 GESNDKEQLTKHF
-362 INKIFPIVYRVTPPV
+362 INKTFPIVYRVTPPV

-459 EDKQPQNNQTSIKN
+459 EDKQPKNNQTSIKN

-487 YISNIVAN
+487 HISNIVAN

-557 ADFLKTDGIIK
+557 ADFFKIDGIIK

-578 SDSDKN
+578 SDSDKKT
-584 IITALWDSLVER
+584 ITALWDSLVER
-596 KESQELSE
+596 KKLSD

-614 LLNITDRQ
+614 LLNITDKQ
-622 GLVKR
+622 GFVKR
-627 FCRQLQK
+627 FCQQLQE
-634 FEFSNKSLIFSGTY
+634 FEFSNTSLIFSGTH

-658 FLSKKNIDIDITDYL
+658 FLSKKNIGINITDYL

-688 AAKENYKT
+688 AAKEDYKT

-711 CDDPTVKCFPILKY
+711 CDDHTIQYFPILKY
-725 LKDDPQYKFDKLKQK
+725 LKDDPRYKFDTLKQK

-747 SELTAENFKPIFDA
+747 SGLTAENFKPIFDA

-776 QNQINQ
+776 QNQITQ
-782 IENSLSAK
+782 IWNSLSTK
-790 VDTEEYLEIATILLA
+790 VGTNEYLEIVAILLA
-805 NNQNTA
+805 NNINISV
-811 RDLNEQEIEYIATQ
+811 DLSEQQIKYIANQ
-825 MDYYGNY
+825 IDYYGSY
-832 GDLLINSNNEN
+832 GYLLINGSNTN
-843 LNRVLKYMTENR
+843 LCKVLKYMTEHQ
-855 LGHRLSLK
+855 LGYQLSLEK
-863 NIMPHFL
+863 VLPQFF
-870 NIKNKI
+870 NIKSKI
-876 NVSES
+876 DVKDD
-881 ILFTQ
+881 ILLEQ
-886 LNQWSKYKDA
+886 LNDWSNHKGE
-896 ITKGNI
+896 ITKD
-902 ANIIPAILFRYT
+902 NIISIIPQNLFCSS
-914 KETINELTNHI
+914 KEINNELTERI
-925 NKTAIDALAAIDE
+925 NKTAIDALEAIDE
-938 NTVYSQ
+938 NIVYSQ

-949 QYWYQVTDNL
+949 QYWYQVIDNL
-959 IDTSFC
+959 IDTDFC
-965 KPLPENLFNIGIR
+965 KSLPDNLFNVGIR
-978 YLNEIAS
+978 CLNEIAS

-990 KDNDVKAKIINK
+990 TDNDIKAKIINK

-1020 NSQSDITPQNFLYL
+1020 NSQSDITPQKFLYL

-1091 QIIQQKINT
+1091 QIIQQKVNT
-1100 SEDAKLLA
+1100 SEDAKIIA
-1108 FAKKIGINKEGSN
+1108 FAEKIGINKE

>member
-1 MHDTDLD
+1 
-8 KVILF
+8 
-13 SKEDM
+13 
-18 NYDNNSIETHP
+18 
-29 QDYPRFIS
+29 
-37 NQPCGEDKTEGNS
+37 
-50 QKRLSNAIAEH
+50 
-61 ITSTDSRETDSRKT
+61 
-75 NNNIPRIIGLKG
+75 
-87 EWGVGKSNVIRQLQE
+87 
-102 NKKIK
+102 
-107 SDYYIFEYDAWGH
+107 
-120 QEDLQRRSFLE
+120 
-131 TLTERLLNDKEY
+131 
-143 NNYLSKGK
+143 
-151 KVVKSWETGNNI
+151 
-163 TWKEKLNE
+163 
-171 ILARK
+171 
-176 RITHNKSIPVFNGG
+176 
-190 ALWTALFLSLTPIST
+190 
-205 FIAERLEAQKI
+205 
-216 VTSIP
+216 
-221 LLGLIAFC
+221 
-229 PILLGLI
+229 
-236 VWGITCIFNKDA
+236 
-248 RSWGYLL
+248 
-255 KISKDITT
+255 
-263 SVKNFETINEEEPSV
+263 
-278 AKFSRWMNDL
+278 
-288 SNYISKQKK
+288 
-297 PKLIIVYD
+297 
-305 NMDRLPADKVK
+305 MDRLPADKVK

-349 GESNDREQLTKHF
+349 GESNDKEQLTKHF
-362 INKIFPIVYRVTPPV
+362 INKTFPIVYRVTPPV

-487 YISNIVAN
+487 HISNIVAN

-522 YIEYCF
+522 YIELCF
-528 ENNGNT
+528 DNNGT
-534 GGNINRHSK
+534 DINK
-543 YSVFISVLKDSIEN
+543 YSKSPKFIPILKETIQNTDSAKIDE
-557 ADFLKTDGIIK
+557 IIK
-568 CLSILEIDSF
+568 CLLTLVTDSF

-584 IITALWDSLVER
+584 TITALWDSLVER

-614 LLNITDRQ
+614 LLNITDKQ

-627 FCRQLQK
+627 LCQQLQK
-634 FEFSNKSLIFSGTY
+634 FGDNNLTIIFSGTH

-658 FLSKKNIDIDITDYL
+658 SLSKKNIDINITDYL

-688 AAKENYKT
+688 TAKEDYKT
-696 FKLSTDNDKLNDFLE
+696 FKLSTDNDKLNDFFE
-711 CDDPTVKCFPILKY
+711 SDDHTIQYFPILKH
-725 LKDDPQYKFDKLKQK
+725 LKDDPRYKFDTLKPK
-740 IESFIPS
+740 IESFIPTS
-747 SELTAENFKPIFDA
+747 GLTAENFKPIFDA

-776 QNQINQ
+776 KNQITE
-782 IENSLSAK
+782 IWNSLSTK
-790 VDTEEYLEIATILLA
+790 VGTNEYLEIAAMLLA
-805 NNQNTA
+805 NYQDVA
-811 RDLNEQEIEYIATQ
+811 RELNEQEIEYIATQ
-825 MDYYGNY
+825 IEYYGDY
-832 GDLLINSNNEN
+832 ERLLMHGNNPN
-843 LNRVLKYMTENR
+843 LNNVLKYMTENR
-855 LGHRLSLK
+855 LGYHLSLEK
-863 NIMPHFL
+863 IMSEFY

-881 ILFTQ
+881 ILLTQ

-1020 NSQSDITPQNFLYL
+1020 NSQSDITPQKFLYL

-1091 QIIQQKINT
+1091 QTIQQKVNT

>member
-1 MHDTDLD
+1 
-8 KVILF
+8 
-13 SKEDM
+13 M
-18 NYDNNSIETHP
+18 NCDNNSIEKHT

-37 NQPCGEDKTEGNS
+37 NQPCGKDKTEGNS
-50 QKRLSNAIAEH
+50 QKSLSNAIAEH
-61 ITSTDSRETDSRKT
+61 ITSTDSRET

-102 NKKIK
+102 NEKIK

-131 TLTERLLNDKEY
+131 TLTERLLNDEKY
-143 NNYLSKGK
+143 NNYLSKDE

-171 ILARK
+171 LLARK

-221 LLGLIAFC
+221 LLGFIAFC

-362 INKIFPIVYRVTPPV
+362 INKIFPIVYRVKPTF
-377 ITDYKKLFEKMYNEA
+377 ITDYEVIFDTLFNEA
-392 FGNTEETYKQDI
+392 FGTTEEEDTKKSI
-404 FRIFRL
+404 SRIFRL

-425 SLVTLKQ
+425 QLVVMKS
-432 IWKSE
+432 IWKQE
-437 IDLLF
+437 VELLF
-442 CAVFKIKEK
+442 CAIFKIKEK
-451 EIIENSFF
+451 IIL
-459 EDKQPQNNQTSIKN
+459 QNPVEQ
-473 ITIEEKILSGKYLG
+473 ILSGNYLG
-487 YISNIVAN
+487 KYINKIVSNS
-495 DETLQTN
+495 ELLQKN
-502 IAALVY
+502 IAAITY
-508 GVSKDFAIQIPMKK
+508 GVSLDIAEQIPMRK
-522 YIEYCF
+522 YIELCF
-528 ENNGNT
+528 DNNGT
-534 GGNINRHSK
+534 NINK
-543 YSVFISVLKDSIEN
+543 YSKSPKFIPILQETIQNTDSAKIDE
-557 ADFLKTDGIIK
+557 IIK
-568 CLSILEIDSF
+568 CLLTLVTDSF

-584 IITALWDSLVER
+584 TITALWDSLAKR

-604 QKFDDSYKSL
+604 QKFDDSYKFL
-614 LLNITDRQ
+614 LLNITNKK

-627 FCRQLQK
+627 LCQQLQK
-634 FEFSNKSLIFSGTY
+634 FGDNNLTIIFSGTH
-648 YYNALKDLQD
+648 YYNALKNLQD
-658 FLSKKNIDIDITDYL
+658 FLFQNNIDINITDYL

-688 AAKENYKT
+688 AAKEDYKT

-711 CDDPTVKCFPILKY
+711 CDDHTIQYFPILKY

-747 SELTAENFKPIFDA
+747 SGLIAENFKPIFDA

-776 QNQINQ
+776 QNQITQ
-782 IENSLSAK
+782 IWNSLSTK
-790 VDTEEYLEIATILLA
+790 VGTNEYLEIVAILLA
-805 NNQNTA
+805 NNINISV
-811 RDLNEQEIEYIATQ
+811 DLSEQQIKYIANQ
-825 MDYYGNY
+825 IDYYGSY
-832 GDLLINSNNEN
+832 GYLLINGRNTN
-843 LNRVLKYMTENR
+843 LCKVLKYMTEHQ
-855 LGHRLSLK
+855 LGYQLSLEK
-863 NIMPHFL
+863 VLPQFF
-870 NIKNKI
+870 NIKSKI
-876 NVSES
+876 DVKDD
-881 ILFTQ
+881 ILLEQ
-886 LNQWSKYKDA
+886 LNDWSNHKGE
-896 ITKGNI
+896 ITKD
-902 ANIIPAILFRYT
+902 NIISIIPQNLFCSS
-914 KETINELTNHI
+914 KEINNELTEHI

-938 NTVYSQ
+938 NIVYSQ

-949 QYWYQVTDNL
+949 QYWYQVIDNL
-959 IDTSFC
+959 IDTDFC
-965 KPLPENLFNIGIR
+965 KSLPENIFNVGIR
-978 YLNEIAS
+978 YLKEVAS
-985 QGIIP
+985 QGTIP
-990 KDNDVKAKIINK
+990 ADNDIKAKIINK
-1002 LDKRK
+1002 LDRHK
-1007 TGSTIEKIRDSFC
+1007 TGNTIEKIRDSFC
-1020 NSQSDITPQNFLYL
+1020 NSQSSMTPQKFLYL

-1039 QQGKLNNRAGEVIH
+1039 QQGKLNNRAG
-1053 RIIDPIIN
+1053 
-1061 DENCL
+1061 
-1066 RLLVDNSDFYAK
+1066 
-1078 IINTAGDDASATK
+1078 
-1091 QIIQQKINT
+1091 
-1100 SEDAKLLA
+1100 
-1108 FAKKIGINKEGSN
+1108 GSYPPNNRPHY

>member
-1 MHDTDLD
+1 
-8 KVILF
+8 
-13 SKEDM
+13 M
-18 NYDNNSIETHP
+18 NCDNNSIEKNT

-37 NQPCGEDKTEGNS
+37 NQPCGKDKTEGNS

-61 ITSTDSRETDSRKT
+61 ITSTDSRET

-87 EWGVGKSNVIRQLQE
+87 EWGVGKSNVIRQLQK
-102 NKKIK
+102 NKKINGK
-107 SDYYIFEYDAWGH
+107 YHIFEYDAWGH

-131 TLTERLLNDKEY
+131 TLTTELIDKGLLTGEITVCKKDGKEETIAWHEKLKYLLASKRKIETETRPKLNDSFVYVVLTTILTPVFATIANINAISKIWW
-143 NNYLSKGK
+143 LS
-151 KVVKSWETGNNI
+151 VLI
-163 TWKEKLNE
+163 TVLP
-171 ILARK
+171 ILA
-176 RITHNKSIPVFNGG
+176 
-190 ALWTALFLSLTPIST
+190 LLFLLI
-205 FIAERLEAQKI
+205 RKKHKYKKNYDKKI
-216 VTSIP
+216 T
-221 LLGLIAFC
+221 LKE
-229 PILLGLI
+229 
-236 VWGITCIFNKDA
+236 IFH
-248 RSWGYLL
+248 
-255 KISKDITT
+255 
-263 SVKNFETINEEEPSV
+263 ETISIYSGKIENDVSYETISEEEPSV
-278 AKFSRWMNDL
+278 IDFRKWVQDISDNIGK
-288 SNYISKQKK
+288 SNK
-297 PKLIIVYD
+297 KLIIVYD

-349 GESNDREQLTKHF
+349 GKSNDKEQLTKHF
-362 INKIFPIVYRVTPPV
+362 ISKTFPIVYRVKPPF
-377 ITDYKKLFEKMYNEA
+377 ITDYEVIFDTLFNEA
-392 FGNTEETYKQDI
+392 FGTTEGEETKKTI
-404 FRIFRL
+404 SRIFRL

-425 SLVTLKQ
+425 QLVVMKS
-432 IWKSE
+432 IWKQE
-437 IDLLF
+437 VELLF
-442 CAVFKIKEK
+442 CAIFKIKEK
-451 EIIENSFF
+451 IIL
-459 EDKQPQNNQTSIKN
+459 QNPVSH
-473 ITIEEKILSGKYLG
+473 ILSGSYLEKY
-487 YISNIVAN
+487 ITKIVPN
-495 DETLQTN
+495 SELLQKN
-502 IAALVY
+502 IAAITY
-508 GVSKDFAIQIPMKK
+508 GVSLDIAEQIPMTIYIESCFDNNENNIKK
-522 YIEYCF
+522 Y
-528 ENNGNT
+528 
-534 GGNINRHSK
+534 SK
-543 YSVFISVLKDSIEN
+543 SPKFIPILQKAIQN
-557 ADFLKTDGIIK
+557 ADPAKTDGIIK
-568 CLSILEIDSF
+568 CLSVLEIDSF
-578 SDSDKN
+578 SDSEKD
-584 IITALWDSLVER
+584 IITALWDSLAER
-596 KESQELSE
+596 KESQEFSE

-614 LLNITDRQ
+614 LLNITDKQ

-627 FCRQLQK
+627 LCQQLQK
-634 FEFSNKSLIFSGTY
+634 FGDNNLTKIFSGTH

-658 FLSKKNIDIDITDYL
+658 FLSKKNIGINITDYL

-688 AAKENYKT
+688 AAKEDYKT

-855 LGHRLSLK
+855 LGRRLSLE
-863 NIMPHFL
+863 NVMPHFF

-881 ILFTQ
+881 ILLTQ
-886 LNQWSKYKDA
+886 LNRWNKDMNK
-896 ITKGNI
+896 ITKNNI
-902 ANIIPAILFRYT
+902 HNIIPTDLFRYS
-914 KETINELTNHI
+914 KKTINELTNHI
-925 NKTAIDALAAIDE
+925 NKTAIEALAAIDE
-938 NTVYSQ
+938 NTLYLR
-944 LSQSN
+944 LSEPN
-949 QYWYQVTDNL
+949 QYWYEVAYNL
-959 IDTSFC
+959 IDTDFC
-965 KPLPENLFNIGIR
+965 KSLPDNLFNVGIR
-978 YLNEIAS
+978 YLNEVAS
-985 QGIIP
+985 QDTING
-990 KDNDVKAKIINK
+990 DNKTTAKIINK

-1007 TGSTIEKIRDSFC
+1007 TASTIEKIRDSFC
-1020 NSQSDITPQNFLYL
+1020 NSQSSMTPQKFQYL

-1053 RIIDPIIN
+1053 RIIDHIIN

-1091 QIIQQKINT
+1091 QIIQQKVNT